1 LRKNAYV
8 ILGAVFLLFS
18 FTCSCGTPTLLSQPI
33 KLKKIHNKYISGKI
47 IDIISYHYLQL
58 PVILDG
64 NSIYIC
70 EDCTLQKTIKHFV
83 IPEKPDSYFIWSPDS
98 ENNASKTSDAVS
110 TDILMTYTSSNN
122 AYLTRFRIEISISIN
137 QQSISVSNVSIDSF
151 WTTKIP
157 DAKVICTLKDA
168 NKSVFAICQSTNQ
181 KDIYIYDVN
190 GKLIKKQNLKKES
203 LLIPS
208 NWFDSTLKVYDG
220 RNFDFYKI
228 EKGALVLKKIINLGQ
243 NGDINNCIYR
253 RQINFPDYD
262 FYWYALYDG
271 KTIFSF
277 NDEKMD
283 LITKLDLDSVS
294 ASLDYVLFS
303 YNQGLYFLYDNISRK
318 ISDYHY
324 KAVLGFGE
332 GSTGKEW
339 LLKRYNENG
348 ECILTQM
355 VFSSIVKEIRVF
367 EFEPLK
373 DSINFALVGLGKYP
387 HEYYIFT
394 DNGVYT
400 ADIPLSDDY
409 YSDKH
414 LIETIKL
421 R

>member
-1 LRKNAYV
+1 MRKNAYV
-8 ILGAVFLLFS
+8 VLGAVFLLLFLMC
-18 FTCSCGTPTLLSQPI
+18 CSIPISPPQPI
-33 KLKKIHNKYISGKI
+33 KLKKIYNKYISGKI
-47 IDIISYHYLQL
+47 IDIISCHYLQL

-83 IPEKPDSYFIWSPDS
+83 IPGKPDSYFIWSSDS
-98 ENNASKTSDAVS
+98 ENNASKTSDAAS
-110 TDILMTYTSSNN
+110 TDIMMTYTLSNN
-122 AYLTRFRIEISISIN
+122 AYLTRFRIEIGISIN

-157 DAKVICTLKDA
+157 GANVICTLKDA

-208 NWFDSTLKVYDG
+208 NWFDSALKVYDG
-220 RNFDFYKI
+220 RNFAFYKI
-228 EKGALVLKKIINLGQ
+228 EKGALVPKKIINLGQ

-253 RQINFPDYD
+253 RQTNFPDYD

-271 KTIFSF
+271 KTVFSF

-283 LITKLDLDSVS
+283 LIEKSNLDGAST
-294 ASLDYVLFS
+294 SLDYVLFP
-303 YNQGLYFLYDNISRK
+303 YNEGLYFLYNNITKK
-318 ISDYHY
+318 ISNYHY
-324 KAVLGFGE
+324 EAVLGFGE

-355 VFSSIVKEIRVF
+355 VFSNIVKEIRVF

>member
-1 LRKNAYV
+1 MRKNAYV

-303 YNQGLYFLYDNISRK
+303 YNQGLYFLYDNISETVPNSVEIER
-318 ISDYHY
+318 D
-324 KAVLGFGE
+324 
-332 GSTGKEW
+332 
-339 LLKRYNENG
+339 
-348 ECILTQM
+348 
-355 VFSSIVKEIRVF
+355 SSK
-367 EFEPLK
+367 
-373 DSINFALVGLGKYP
+373 
-387 HEYYIFT
+387 
-394 DNGVYT
+394 
-400 ADIPLSDDY
+400 
-409 YSDKH
+409 
-414 LIETIKL
+414 
-421 R
+421 